1 MTTISWFDSP
11 TTVDAALAN
20 ADRARAAG
28 LHRYWNPQIAV
39 TDPMVVLG
47 IVAREI
53 PDIGLG
59 TSVVAMQSTFA
70 KNLAIQSRTINQASG
85 GRFTLGLGTSHQPA
99 MELRHGLKWDRPYTH
114 MVQYLDS
121 LLPLLS
127 DQEVSSAGEFVT
139 THAEIDVPGPTPEVM
154 LAALGP
160 KMLKLAADRT
170 AGTITWMTG
179 PKTIASHIR
188 PCIGEAHIAAGVPV
202 WVTDDP
208 VGAREKAAVN
218 LAIYGQLPSYRA
230 MLDRE
235 GMAGPGEMVLAGDL
249 DTIRAG
255 LEEYRDAGV
264 DEVALNVLGSGD
276 AVEGAWELVES
287 MGGSL

>member
-1 MTTISWFDSP
+1 
-11 TTVDAALAN
+11 
-20 ADRARAAG
+20 
-28 LHRYWNPQIAV
+28 
-39 TDPMVVLG
+39 
-47 IVAREI
+47 
-53 PDIGLG
+53 
-59 TSVVAMQSTFA
+59 
-70 KNLAIQSRTINQASG
+70 
-85 GRFTLGLGTSHQPA
+85 
-99 MELRHGLKWDRPYTH
+99 
-114 MVQYLDS
+114 
-121 LLPLLS
+121 LPLLS